1 MIQIN
6 PYSSGFKEFFK
17 YLGWILLF
25 LFLWLNGCSNK
36 GRGITITS
44 AKVTVPE
51 VKGSFDSKKPNHT
64 PIVINANNKTNV
76 QKGETAFYENE
87 IDKMIAESEKLKQDF
102 DKANDSIKKL
112 QYSIA
117 IKLNKFNSVFEDD
130 AVKIDING
138 IVQGEVKEVT
148 PSYTIKE
155 RKVEVPVKAKET
167 TFRVLAGIEVGNNTA
182 LNDFK
187 AKANLIFQNRKGN
200 VLTASFDT
208 NQTIWV
214 GYNFSILN
222 IKR

>member
-6 PYSSGFKEFFK
+6 PYSPIIKEFLK

-25 LFLWLNGCSNK
+25 FFLWFNGCSNK
-36 GRGITITS
+36 EKAVTS
-44 AKVTVPE
+44 VKVTVPE
-51 VKGSFDSKKPNHT
+51 VKGSFDSKKPKHT
-64 PIVINANNKTNV
+64 PIVINANNKAEV
-76 QKGETAFYENE
+76 QKGKTAFYENE

-130 AVKIDING
+130 NIKIDING

-148 PSYTIKE
+148 PNYTIKE
-155 RKVEVPVKAKET
+155 RKLETPVHDKET
-167 TFRVLAGIEVGNNTA
+167 AFRILAGMEVGNNTA

-187 AKANLIFQNRKGN
+187 AKANLMFQNRKGN

-214 GYNFSILN
+214 GYSFSILN